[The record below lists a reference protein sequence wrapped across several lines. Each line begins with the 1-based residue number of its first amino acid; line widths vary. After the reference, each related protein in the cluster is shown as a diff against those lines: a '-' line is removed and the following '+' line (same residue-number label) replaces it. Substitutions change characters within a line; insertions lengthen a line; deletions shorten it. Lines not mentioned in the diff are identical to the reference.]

1 MTETPQDNTPETE
14 PETETPEAPEAPET
28 DTKRKFE
35 EALARKARMGRAQ
48 QAHQDGRQKIKGL
61 NGPKGQTRNF
71 RRKSG

>member
-1 MTETPQDNTPETE
+1 MTDTPQDNTPETE
-14 PETETPEAPEAPET
+14 APEPETPAAPEA
-28 DTKRKFE
+28 DAKRKFQ
-35 EALARKARMGRAQ
+35 EALERKARMGRAQ

>member
-14 PETETPEAPEAPET
+14 PETETPEAPET

-48 QAHQDGRQKIKGL
+48 QAHQEGRQKIKGL

>member
-14 PETETPEAPEAPET
+14 PETETPET

-35 EALARKARMGRAQ
+35 EALARKARVGRAQ